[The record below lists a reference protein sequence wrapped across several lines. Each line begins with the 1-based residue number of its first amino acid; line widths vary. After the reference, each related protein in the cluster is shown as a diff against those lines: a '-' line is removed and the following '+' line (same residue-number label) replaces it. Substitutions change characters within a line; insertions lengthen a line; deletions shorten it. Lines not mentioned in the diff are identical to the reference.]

1 MRIVRQLDEPHVHAI
16 ATPALR
22 TEKIKIVRQLD
33 ETRWREFVDNHPHS
47 QVFHTPEMSQ
57 VFARAGKHHPT
68 QWAAVNDDGGVLAL
82 LLPVELALL
91 NGPLRPWTTRAV
103 VYGSVLCAPG
113 AESQSALSALLRTY
127 RNEAKSGALFTE
139 LRNLSDLSD
148 TQPILR
154 ENGFTYSDHLNFLV
168 DTSLP
173 VDAVWNNIHKSARK
187 KIKQA
192 LNRNQLDIEEAD
204 DRSQVATCYNIL
216 QKTYATAHV
225 PLADRSLFEA
235 AFDVLHAKGMV
246 KFLLGRV
253 RDTYVA
259 ASVALLYKD
268 VIYGWYRGFDRSWA
282 EYLPNDV
289 MVWHILKWGAEN
301 GYRTFDFGGAGRPDE
316 KYGPRSFKAKFGG
329 RLVNYG
335 RNLCVHAPFRL
346 RMSETAYHVAR
357 RFLS

>member
-1 MRIVRQLDEPHVHAI
+1 
-16 ATPALR
+16 
-22 TEKIKIVRQLD
+22 
-33 ETRWREFVDNHPHS
+33 
-47 QVFHTPEMSQ
+47 
-57 VFARAGKHHPT
+57 
-68 QWAAVNDDGGVLAL
+68 
-82 LLPVELALL
+82 
-91 NGPLRPWTTRAV
+91 
-103 VYGSVLCAPG
+103 
-113 AESQSALSALLRTY
+113 
-127 RNEAKSGALFTE
+127 
-139 LRNLSDLSD
+139 
-148 TQPILR
+148 
-154 ENGFTYSDHLNFLV
+154 
-168 DTSLP
+168 
-173 VDAVWNNIHKSARK
+173 
-187 KIKQA
+187 
-192 LNRNQLDIEEAD
+192 LDIEEAD

-346 RMSETAYHVAR
+346 RMSETAYHIAR